1 MSSALRKNIVAISG
15 AITLMATCSVVC
27 NSEPA
32 DQKMVNAAVQPRKVV
47 PAEDVV
53 AKNMSIKAHEMEKM
67 EVQPMP
73 AKAMPSK
80 VMPYD
85 GVFSPNPDMS
95 PVENPNGYLAR
106 IMLDSPEEVEKAL
119 LRAEELYK
127 KGAVSG
133 ADNPLAFV
141 LHGPEVQIFFKDN
154 YEQYKSIVD
163 LAARLSAFKVVD
175 VKVCS
180 NRLDRLGET
189 EAVLPAFVETVPF
202 GPQEVERLIVKEKY
216 VYF

>member
-1 MSSALRKNIVAISG
+1 MSKGSLKYIA
-15 AITLMATCSVVC
+15 AITATVTLTVAYSVVC
-27 NSEPA
+27 NSETSRKASA
-32 DQKMVNAAVQPRKVV
+32 DTAALNDISEASVDKNT
-47 PAEDVV
+47 
-53 AKNMSIKAHEMEKM
+53 AKSLSIKALEMEKM
-67 EVQPMP
+67 GVKAMP
-73 AKAMPSK
+73 AKAMPPK
-80 VMPYD
+80 IMPEST
-85 GVFSPNPDMS
+85 FNPAPDMS

-127 KGAVSG
+127 NGKVSD

-141 LHGPEVQIFFKDN
+141 LHGPEVEIFFKDN

-180 NRLDRLGET
+180 NRLNRFGET
-189 EAVLPAFVETVPF
+189 KEALPAFVETVPF